1 MALSSVG
8 QIAADLNVRIESLAA
23 DILPNGKRRG
33 REWTVGSLAGEPGKS
48 LSIALS
54 GPMQG
59 RWKDFASGEG
69 GDALDL
75 VAGALFRGDKAD
87 AVQWAKDWLGLDSSA
102 DGGPRIRR
110 PAPPPRDPARDAR
123 EREAAIDKARRKF
136 AGCIHRIA
144 GTPVD
149 HYLRGRAI
157 ELRRLGRQPGRLA
170 FHPALWCEETQ
181 DKRPAMVAAI
191 CQGGRVVGIHRTYLA
206 ETHDDDTGEIFWKK
220 AGGLETPKKTL
231 GPWQGGCIP
240 LWRGADIELAPGR
253 SISLGWRDLWERD
266 DLEPGSLSVTLTE
279 GIEDALSLALAD
291 PGRRVAAAVSL
302 SGLAGVVLPP
312 AIGEVTIA
320 ADNESGEGDVLRK
333 KLAALDRAIDAHSRC
348 GRRVLVS
355 RAPAPFKDFNEWLQA
370 ITKEEGRV
378 AA

>member
-1 MALSSVG
+1 MALIAVG
-8 QIAADLNVRIESLAA
+8 QIAADLNSRIESLAA
-23 DILPNGKRRG
+23 DLLPNGKRRG

-54 GPMQG
+54 GPLQG

-75 VAGALFRGDKAD
+75 VAGALFRGNKAD
-87 AVQWAKDWLGLDSSA
+87 AVSWAKDWLGID
-102 DGGPRIRR
+102 DGGNTPRIRR
-110 PAPPPRDPARDAR
+110 PAPPPRDPAREAR
-123 EREAAIDKARRKF
+123 ERDEAIEKARRKF

-149 HYLRGRAI
+149 HYLRGRSI
-157 ELRRLGRQPGRLA
+157 DLQQLGRQPGRLA

-181 DKRPAMVAAI
+181 DRRPAMVAAI
-191 CQGGRVVGIHRTYLA
+191 CQGGRIVGIHRTYLA
-206 ETHDDDTGEIFWKK
+206 ETHHVDTGEIQVRK
-220 AGGLETPKKTL
+220 AALEAPKKTL

-240 LWRGADIELAPGR
+240 LWRGADIELQPGR
-253 SISLGWRDLWERD
+253 PIGLGWRNLWERD

-279 GIEDALSLALAD
+279 GIEDALSVAIAD
-291 PGRRVAAAVSL
+291 PARRVAAAVSL
-302 SGLAGVVLPP
+302 SGLASVVLPP
-312 AIGEVTIA
+312 AIGEVTIV

-370 ITKEEGRV
+370 IAKEQGRV